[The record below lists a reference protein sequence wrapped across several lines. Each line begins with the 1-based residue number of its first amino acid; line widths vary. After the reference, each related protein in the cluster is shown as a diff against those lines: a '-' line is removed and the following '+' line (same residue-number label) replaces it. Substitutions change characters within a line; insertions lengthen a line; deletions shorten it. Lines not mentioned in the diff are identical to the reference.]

1 MKRGIQMVKI
11 LFEKDLCLGCKTCEL
26 ACAAA
31 HSKTKSI
38 VGAIKE
44 NKISRL
50 RIKTKSGKMKLEQ
63 CMLCKNPRCIAVCPT
78 EALSKDKENGIIK
91 VDEMACTG
99 CGLCEDACPFGAI
112 ELHTFPTMCDRC
124 AESEKPLCAL
134 SCPTRALKVKI
145 V

>member
-1 MKRGIQMVKI
+1 MVKI
-11 LFEKDLCLGCKTCEL
+11 LFERDLCLGCKTCEL

-38 VGAIKE
+38 IGAIKE
-44 NKISRL
+44 NRTSRI
-50 RIKTKSGKMKLEQ
+50 RIKTNRDKMKLEQ
-63 CMLCKNPRCIAVCPT
+63 CMLCKNPRCIAACPT
-78 EALSKDKENGIIK
+78 GALSKDKEHGIIQ
-91 VDEMACTG
+91 VNEMECTG
-99 CGLCEDACPFGAI
+99 CGLCEKACPFSAI

-124 AESEKPLCAL
+124 AEAEEPLCAL

>member
-1 MKRGIQMVKI
+1 MVKI

-44 NKISRL
+44 KKISRL

-63 CMLCKNPRCIAVCPT
+63 CMLCKNPRCITVCPT
-78 EALSKDKENGIIK
+78 GALSKDKESGIIK
-91 VDEMACTG
+91 VDEMLCTG
-99 CGLCEDACPFGAI
+99 CGLCGDACPFGAI
-112 ELHTFPTMCDRC
+112 ELHNFPTICDRC
-124 AESEKPLCAL
+124 AQAEKPLCAL